1 MIEMNFGNAL
11 VTGGAGYIG
20 SHLVDA
26 LENHA
31 ESVTV
36 VDDFS
41 NGSKENL
48 AGHLARKN
56 FKLERIDLR
65 DGKKTDEVVKGTR
78 PGIIF
83 HLAAEKD
90 IKLGEKDR
98 ERFLENNVAA
108 TLRLLEA
115 CRKNDVEKLT
125 FASTSAVY
133 GNATVIPTPEE
144 YGPLLPISV
153 YGASKLA
160 CEAFCSAYA
169 DNYGMACTALRFS
182 NVVGGRQ
189 NGGVIF
195 DFVRKLRADHARLE
209 ILGDGKQT
217 KNYLHVNDCAQGILA
232 ASEKLEGGRLE
243 LYNIASKGRTSVDA
257 VADCVMQALKIPA
270 CKPKRNYTGKSWL
283 GDVKVFELDAR
294 KLETTG
300 WKATLASDDAVC
312 KAAEEL
318 AARPA

>member
-1 MIEMNFGNAL
+1 MKFGNAL

-31 ESVTV
+31 ESVAV

-41 NGSKENL
+41 NGSKENITR
-48 AGHLARKN
+48 HLTRKN
-56 FKLERIDLR
+56 FTLEKADLR
-65 DGKKTDEVVKGTR
+65 DGRKADEVVKGTR
-78 PGIIF
+78 PDIVF

-115 CRKNDVEKLT
+115 CRKNDVGKLVL
-125 FASTSAVY
+125 ASTSSVY
-133 GNATVIPTPEE
+133 GNATAIPTPEE

-189 NGGVIF
+189 NAGVIF
-195 DFVRKLRADHARLE
+195 DFVRKLRTDPERLE

-217 KNYLHVNDCAQGILA
+217 KNYLHVNDCVQGILA
-232 ASEKLEGGRLE
+232 ASGKLEGGRLE
-243 LYNIASKGRTSVDA
+243 LYNIASKGRTSVDK
-257 VADCVMQALKIPA
+257 VADCVMQTLGIPA
-270 CKPKRNYTGKSWL
+270 GKLKRSYTGKSWL

-300 WKATLASDDAVC
+300 WKAALGSDEAVR
-312 KAAEEL
+312 KAAREL
-318 AARPA
+318 AQRA